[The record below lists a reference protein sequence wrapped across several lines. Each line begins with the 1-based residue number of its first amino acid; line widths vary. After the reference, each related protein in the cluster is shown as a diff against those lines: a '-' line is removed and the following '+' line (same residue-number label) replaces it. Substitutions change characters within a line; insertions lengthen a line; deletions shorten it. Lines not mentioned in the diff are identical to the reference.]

1 MTKHATDKKN
11 EDTVVSRWQLALRR
25 LPLFIS
31 TKRMW
36 WHIQQSYTMKQKIL
50 SALKNKYAH
59 LGLSREAL
67 DGVASVLEKTI
78 KSDEEIETAV
88 SGVEGMLKV
97 FQSEADRER
106 TNYNALKAAK
116 EEIEKKL
123 KEATPPTP
131 PKEDPKP
138 FDAEAF
144 RAEILETMRKERESA
159 TQNEQKAAQRKAEIT
174 AKAKEY
180 GIPETLIGNFAIA
193 DDANVDDFFK
203 GVKQTLA
210 DAGFEFSE
218 PPTSGGGIRSDAE
231 GIASLI
237 NKETENI
244 VKSQNK

>member
-1 MTKHATDKKN
+1 
-11 EDTVVSRWQLALRR
+11 
-25 LPLFIS
+25 
-31 TKRMW
+31 
-36 WHIQQSYTMKQKIL
+36 MKQKIL
-50 SALKNKYAH
+50 SELKNKYAH
-59 LGLSREAL
+59 LGLSKEAL

-78 KSDEEIETAV
+78 KSEDEIETAV
-88 SGVEGMLKV
+88 NGVEGMLKV

-131 PKEDPKP
+131 PKEDSKP

-144 RAEILETMRKERESA
+144 KAEILDTLRKERESA
-159 TQNEQKAAQRKAEIT
+159 AQDAEKAAQRKADIA

-180 GIPETLIGNFAIA
+180 GIPEKLIGSLAIA
-193 DDANVDDFFK
+193 DDANVDEYFK

-218 PPTSGGGIRSDAE
+218 PPTPGGGVRSDAE
-231 GIASLI
+231 GIANLI

-244 VKSQNK
+244 VNSQNK

>member
-1 MTKHATDKKN
+1 
-11 EDTVVSRWQLALRR
+11 
-25 LPLFIS
+25 
-31 TKRMW
+31 
-36 WHIQQSYTMKQKIL
+36 MKQKIL
-50 SALKNKYAH
+50 TGLKNKYAH
-59 LGLSREAL
+59 LGLSKEAL

-78 KSDEEIETAV
+78 KSEDEIETAV

-123 KEATPPTP
+123 KEVSPPTP

-144 RAEILETMRKERESA
+144 KAEILETMRKERETA
-159 TQNEQKAAQRKAEIT
+159 AQDAEKAAQRKAEIT

-180 GIPETLIGNFAIA
+180 GIPEKLIGNLSIA
-193 DDANVDDFFK
+193 DDANVDEYFK

-218 PPTSGGGIRSDAE
+218 PPTPGGGVRTDAE
-231 GIASLI
+231 GIANLI
-237 NKETENI
+237 NQETENI
-244 VKSQNK
+244 IKSQNK

>member
-1 MTKHATDKKN
+1 
-11 EDTVVSRWQLALRR
+11 
-25 LPLFIS
+25 
-31 TKRMW
+31 
-36 WHIQQSYTMKQKIL
+36 MKQKIL

-144 RAEILETMRKERESA
+144 RAEILETVRNERESA

-218 PPTSGGGIRSDAE
+218 PPTPGGGIRSDAE
-231 GIASLI
+231 GIANLI
-237 NKETENI
+237 NQETENI
-244 VKSQNK
+244 IKSQNK

>member
-1 MTKHATDKKN
+1 
-11 EDTVVSRWQLALRR
+11 
-25 LPLFIS
+25 
-31 TKRMW
+31 
-36 WHIQQSYTMKQKIL
+36 MKQKIL

-78 KSDEEIETAV
+78 KSEEEIETAV

-106 TNYNALKAAK
+106 TNYNALKATK
-116 EEIEKKL
+116 EELEKKL

-218 PPTSGGGIRSDAE
+218 PPTPGGGIRSDAE

>member
-1 MTKHATDKKN
+1 
-11 EDTVVSRWQLALRR
+11 
-25 LPLFIS
+25 
-31 TKRMW
+31 
-36 WHIQQSYTMKQKIL
+36 MKQKIL
-50 SALKNKYAH
+50 TELKNKYAH
-59 LGLSREAL
+59 LGLSKEAL
-67 DGVASVLEKTI
+67 DGVASVLEKTV
-78 KSDEEIETAV
+78 KSEDEIETAV
-88 SGVEGMLKV
+88 SGVEGLLKV

-123 KEATPPTP
+123 KEATPAP

-144 RAEILETMRKERESA
+144 KAEILETMRKERETA
-159 TQNEQKAAQRKAEIT
+159 AQDAEKAAQRKAEIT

-180 GIPETLIGNFAIA
+180 GIPEKLIGSLAIA
-193 DDANVDDFFK
+193 DDANVDDYFK

-210 DAGFEFSE
+210 DAGFEHSE
-218 PPTSGGGIRSDAE
+218 PPTPGGGFRTDAE
-231 GIASLI
+231 GIANLI

>member
-1 MTKHATDKKN
+1 
-11 EDTVVSRWQLALRR
+11 
-25 LPLFIS
+25 
-31 TKRMW
+31 
-36 WHIQQSYTMKQKIL
+36 MKQKIL
-50 SALKNKYAH
+50 TGLKNKYAH

-67 DGVASVLEKTI
+67 DGVASVLEKTV
-78 KSDEEIETAV
+78 KSEDEIETAV
-88 SGVEGMLKV
+88 SGVEGLLKV

-116 EEIEKKL
+116 EEIEQKL
-123 KEATPPTP
+123 KEATPAP

-144 RAEILETMRKERESA
+144 KAEILETMRKERETA
-159 TQNEQKAAQRKAEIT
+159 AQDAEKAAQRKAEIT

-180 GIPETLIGNFAIA
+180 GIPEKLIGSLAIA
-193 DDANVDDFFK
+193 DDANVDDYFK

-210 DAGFEFSE
+210 DAGFEHSE
-218 PPTSGGGIRSDAE
+218 PPTPGGGFRTDAE
-231 GIASLI
+231 GIANLI

>member
-1 MTKHATDKKN
+1 M
-11 EDTVVSRWQLALRR
+11 
-25 LPLFIS
+25 
-31 TKRMW
+31 
-36 WHIQQSYTMKQKIL
+36 
-50 SALKNKYAH
+50 
-59 LGLSREAL
+59 

-78 KSDEEIETAV
+78 KSEDEIETAV
-88 SGVEGMLKV
+88 NGVEGMLKV

-123 KEATPPTP
+123 KEATPLTP
-131 PKEDPKP
+131 PKEDSKP

-144 RAEILETMRKERESA
+144 KAEILDTLRKERESA
-159 TQNEQKAAQRKAEIT
+159 AQDAEKAAQRKADIA

-180 GIPETLIGNFAIA
+180 GIPEKLIGNLAIA
-193 DDANVDDFFK
+193 DDANVDDYFK

-218 PPTSGGGIRSDAE
+218 PPTPGGGVRTDAE
-231 GIASLI
+231 GIANLI
-237 NKETENI
+237 IKETENI

>member
-1 MTKHATDKKN
+1 
-11 EDTVVSRWQLALRR
+11 
-25 LPLFIS
+25 
-31 TKRMW
+31 
-36 WHIQQSYTMKQKIL
+36 MKQKIL

-123 KEATPPTP
+123 KEATPSTP
-131 PKEDPKP
+131 PEEDPKP

-144 RAEILETMRKERESA
+144 RAEILETMRKERENA

-218 PPTSGGGIRSDAE
+218 PPTPGGGIRSDAE
-231 GIASLI
+231 GIANLI

-244 VKSQNK
+244 VKSQTK

>member
-1 MTKHATDKKN
+1 
-11 EDTVVSRWQLALRR
+11 
-25 LPLFIS
+25 
-31 TKRMW
+31 
-36 WHIQQSYTMKQKIL
+36 MKQKIL

-78 KSDEEIETAV
+78 KSEEEIETAV

-106 TNYNALKAAK
+106 TNYNALKATK
-116 EEIEKKL
+116 EELEKKL

-218 PPTSGGGIRSDAE
+218 PPTPGGGIRSDAE
-231 GIASLI
+231 GIANLI
-237 NKETENI
+237 NQETENI
-244 VKSQNK
+244 VKSQTK

>member
-1 MTKHATDKKN
+1 
-11 EDTVVSRWQLALRR
+11 
-25 LPLFIS
+25 
-31 TKRMW
+31 
-36 WHIQQSYTMKQKIL
+36 MKQKII
-50 SALKNKYAH
+50 SELKNKYAH
-59 LGLSREAL
+59 LGLSKEAL

-78 KSDEEIETAV
+78 KSEDEIETAV
-88 SGVEGMLKV
+88 NGVEGMLKV

-123 KEATPPTP
+123 KEATPLTP
-131 PKEDPKP
+131 PKEDSKP

-144 RAEILETMRKERESA
+144 KAEILDTLRKERESA
-159 TQNEQKAAQRKAEIT
+159 AQDAEKAAQRKADIA

-180 GIPETLIGNFAIA
+180 GIPEKLIGNLAIA
-193 DDANVDDFFK
+193 DDANVDDYFK

-218 PPTSGGGIRSDAE
+218 PPTPGGGVRSDAE
-231 GIASLI
+231 GIANLI

-244 VKSQNK
+244 VNSQNK

>member
-1 MTKHATDKKN
+1 
-11 EDTVVSRWQLALRR
+11 
-25 LPLFIS
+25 
-31 TKRMW
+31 
-36 WHIQQSYTMKQKIL
+36 MKQKIL
-50 SALKNKYAH
+50 ATLKNKYSH

-78 KSDEEIETAV
+78 KSEEEIETAV

-123 KEATPPTP
+123 KEATPTP
-131 PKEDPKP
+131 PKEEPKP

-144 RAEILETMRKERESA
+144 RAEILDAMRKEYESA
-159 TQNEQKAAQRKAEIT
+159 LQNEQKAAQRRADI
-174 AKAKEY
+174 AVKAKEY
-180 GIPETLIGNFAIA
+180 GIPEKLIGNFAIA
-193 DDANVDDFFK
+193 DDANIDDYFK
-203 GVKQTLA
+203 GVKQALA

-218 PPTSGGGIRSDAE
+218 PPTPGGGIRTDAE
-231 GIASLI
+231 GIANLI
-237 NKETENI
+237 SKETENI

>member
-1 MTKHATDKKN
+1 
-11 EDTVVSRWQLALRR
+11 
-25 LPLFIS
+25 
-31 TKRMW
+31 
-36 WHIQQSYTMKQKIL
+36 MKQKIL

-78 KSDEEIETAV
+78 KSEEEIETAV

-218 PPTSGGGIRSDAE
+218 PPTPGGGIRSDAV

-237 NKETENI
+237 NQETENI
-244 VKSQNK
+244 VKSQTK

>member
-1 MTKHATDKKN
+1 
-11 EDTVVSRWQLALRR
+11 
-25 LPLFIS
+25 
-31 TKRMW
+31 
-36 WHIQQSYTMKQKIL
+36 MKQKIL

-116 EEIEKKL
+116 EELEKKL

-174 AKAKEY
+174 TKAKEY

-218 PPTSGGGIRSDAE
+218 PPTKGGGIRTDAE
-231 GIASLI
+231 GIANLI
-237 NKETENI
+237 SKETENI
-244 VKSQNK
+244 VKSKNK

>member
-1 MTKHATDKKN
+1 
-11 EDTVVSRWQLALRR
+11 
-25 LPLFIS
+25 
-31 TKRMW
+31 
-36 WHIQQSYTMKQKIL
+36 MKQKIL

-78 KSDEEIETAV
+78 KSEEEIETAV

-218 PPTSGGGIRSDAE
+218 PPTSGSGIRSDAE
-231 GIASLI
+231 GIANLI

>member
-1 MTKHATDKKN
+1 
-11 EDTVVSRWQLALRR
+11 
-25 LPLFIS
+25 
-31 TKRMW
+31 
-36 WHIQQSYTMKQKIL
+36 MKQKIL
-50 SALKNKYAH
+50 ATLKNKYSH

-78 KSDEEIETAV
+78 KSEEEIETAV

-123 KEATPPTP
+123 KEATPTP
-131 PKEDPKP
+131 PKEEPKP

-144 RAEILETMRKERESA
+144 RAEILDAMRKEQESA
-159 TQNEQKAAQRKAEIT
+159 LQNEQKAAQRRADI
-174 AKAKEY
+174 AVKAKEY
-180 GIPETLIGNFAIA
+180 GIPEKLIGNFAIA
-193 DDANVDDFFK
+193 DDANIDDYFK
-203 GVKQTLA
+203 GVKQALA

-218 PPTSGGGIRSDAE
+218 PPTPGGGIRTDAE
-231 GIASLI
+231 GIANLI
-237 NKETENI
+237 SKETENI

>member
-1 MTKHATDKKN
+1 
-11 EDTVVSRWQLALRR
+11 
-25 LPLFIS
+25 
-31 TKRMW
+31 
-36 WHIQQSYTMKQKIL
+36 MKQKIL
-50 SALKNKYAH
+50 SELKNKYAH
-59 LGLSREAL
+59 LGLSKEAL

-78 KSDEEIETAV
+78 KSEDEIETAV
-88 SGVEGMLKV
+88 NGVEGMLKV

-123 KEATPPTP
+123 KEATPLTP
-131 PKEDPKP
+131 PKEDSKP

-144 RAEILETMRKERESA
+144 KAEILDTLRKERESA
-159 TQNEQKAAQRKAEIT
+159 AQDAEKAAQRKADIA

-180 GIPETLIGNFAIA
+180 GIPEKLIGNLAIA
-193 DDANVDDFFK
+193 DDANVDDYFK

-218 PPTSGGGIRSDAE
+218 PPIPGGGVRTDAE
-231 GIASLI
+231 GIANLI

>member
-1 MTKHATDKKN
+1 
-11 EDTVVSRWQLALRR
+11 
-25 LPLFIS
+25 
-31 TKRMW
+31 
-36 WHIQQSYTMKQKIL
+36 MKQKIL
-50 SALKNKYAH
+50 SELKNKYAH
-59 LGLSREAL
+59 LGLSKEAL

-78 KSDEEIETAV
+78 KSEDEIETAV
-88 SGVEGMLKV
+88 NGVEGMLKV

-123 KEATPPTP
+123 KEATPLTP
-131 PKEDPKP
+131 PKEDSKP

-144 RAEILETMRKERESA
+144 KAEILDTLRKERESA
-159 TQNEQKAAQRKAEIT
+159 AQDAEKAAQRKADIA

-180 GIPETLIGNFAIA
+180 GIPEKLIGSLAIA
-193 DDANVDDFFK
+193 DDANVDEYFK

-218 PPTSGGGIRSDAE
+218 PPTPGGGIRSDAE
-231 GIASLI
+231 GIANLI

-244 VKSQNK
+244 VQSQNK

>member
-1 MTKHATDKKN
+1 
-11 EDTVVSRWQLALRR
+11 
-25 LPLFIS
+25 
-31 TKRMW
+31 
-36 WHIQQSYTMKQKIL
+36 MKQKIL
-50 SALKNKYAH
+50 SELKNKYAH
-59 LGLSREAL
+59 LGLSKEAL

-78 KSDEEIETAV
+78 KSEDEIETAV
-88 SGVEGMLKV
+88 NGVEGMLKV

-123 KEATPPTP
+123 KEATPLTP
-131 PKEDPKP
+131 PKEDSKP

-144 RAEILETMRKERESA
+144 KAEILDTLRKERESA
-159 TQNEQKAAQRKAEIT
+159 AQDAEKAAQRKADIA

-180 GIPETLIGNFAIA
+180 GIPEKLIGNLAIA
-193 DDANVDDFFK
+193 DDANVDDYFK
-203 GVKQTLA
+203 DVKQTLA

-218 PPTSGGGIRSDAE
+218 PPTPGGGVRTDAE
-231 GIASLI
+231 GIANLI

>member
-1 MTKHATDKKN
+1 
-11 EDTVVSRWQLALRR
+11 
-25 LPLFIS
+25 
-31 TKRMW
+31 
-36 WHIQQSYTMKQKIL
+36 MKQKIL
-50 SALKNKYAH
+50 TTLKNKYSH

-78 KSDEEIETAV
+78 NSEEDIETAV

-123 KEATPPTP
+123 KEATPTP

-138 FDAEAF
+138 FDVEAF
-144 RAEILETMRKERESA
+144 RAEILDTMRKERESA
-159 TQNEQKAAQRKAEIT
+159 AQDEQKAAQRKADI
-174 AKAKEY
+174 ASKAKEY
-180 GIPETLIGNFAIA
+180 GIPEKLIGNFAIA
-193 DDANVDDFFK
+193 DDANIDDYFK

-218 PPTSGGGIRSDAE
+218 PPTAGGGFRTDAE
-231 GIASLI
+231 GIANLI
-237 NKETENI
+237 SKETENI
-244 VKSQNK
+244 VKSQNN